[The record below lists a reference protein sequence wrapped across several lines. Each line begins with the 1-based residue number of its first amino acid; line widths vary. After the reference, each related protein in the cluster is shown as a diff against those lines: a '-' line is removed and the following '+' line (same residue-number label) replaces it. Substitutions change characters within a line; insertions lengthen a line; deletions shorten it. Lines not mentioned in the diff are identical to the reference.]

1 MASMTGR
8 ERVMAA
14 LRHQET
20 DRVPIDFGGTNST
33 GIYFTAYDRL
43 KEFLGLEH
51 ETVIGRRM
59 TRSVVIH
66 ESVLRR
72 FDVDTRILG
81 LGAFEGAGHQ
91 REIDEDTYADEFG
104 AVWRKSGDGPYLNV
118 DGPFYDERGTLGDLE
133 AYVWPDPDD
142 PGYYRDLRQR
152 AQALRQETDY
162 AIILAVPT
170 GIVHMA
176 QWLRGYETW
185 LLDLYK
191 NRDFACRLIERIT
204 DWWVRVVENALDAT
218 GELIDVTSFGDDL
231 GTQQSTLFD
240 PKIYRELVKPHHAR
254 MFATL
259 KTGTDAKALLHSC
272 GAVSAL
278 FDDFIEIG
286 IDAVN
291 PVQVRAKGMEPERL
305 KADYGDRLS
314 FWGAI
319 DTQRV
324 LPFGTPEEVRA
335 EVRRVS
341 DILGRG
347 GGYVLNSVHNIQA
360 DVPPENIVAMFDEAR
375 AYAPAL

>member
-1 MASMTGR
+1 MTDFNHR
-8 ERVMAA
+8 DRVLAA
-14 LRHQET
+14 LNHEST
-20 DRVPIDFGGTNST
+20 DRVPIDFGGTFVTTIWYS
-33 GIYFTAYDRL
+33 AYERL
-43 KEFLGLEH
+43 KEALDIR
-51 ETVIGRRM
+51 TTAKAANVSPTRRLA
-59 TRSVVIH
+59 VVDP
-66 ESVLRR
+66 EVQDR
-72 FDVDTRILG
+72 FDIDTRYLAVG
-81 LGAFEGAGHQ
+81 QYEGDQ
-91 REIDEDTYADEFG
+91 KVIDEDTYFDEWG
-104 AVWRKSGDGPYLNV
+104 VTWRKSGDGPYLNV
-118 DGPFYDERGTLGDLE
+118 HGPFYGERGTLRDLE

-142 PGYYRDLRQR
+142 SGYYRGLRER
-152 AQALRQETDY
+152 AQALKANTDC

-191 NRDFACRLIERIT
+191 NRDFACRLVELVT
-204 DWWVRVVENALDAT
+204 DWWIRVVENALDAV
-218 GELIDVTSFGDDL
+218 GEDIDVTSFGDDL

-240 PKIYRELVKPHHAR
+240 PRLYRQLVKPHHAR
-254 MFATL
+254 MIATL
-259 KTGTDAKALLHSC
+259 KQGSGAKTLLHSC

-324 LPFGTPEEVRA
+324 LPFGSPEEVRA
-335 EVRRVS
+335 EVRRVTN
-341 DILGRG
+341 ILGRD

-360 DVPPENIVAMFDEAR
+360 DVPPENIAAMFDEAK
-375 AYAPAL
+375 AYAPT